1 MNKKVFYW
9 LDGEGDIDVNLDI
22 NPITSLESQP
32 DPEPVVEQPVNPTID
47 LNNLK
52 NEIAAL
58 KDLLSKPADV
68 VIPPIVEPVVAQASQ
83 VAPAINQ
90 TLEVLGLTQDQ
101 QQTVVAQINAI
112 KSQNDSLVA
121 SLQATITNLK
131 NDLSVKQTDEASIV
145 AQVKASYDS
154 KFQTA
159 LSQIES
165 LTTQITAMDD
175 QLKIKDDLITKKDNA
190 EFIASEIKNK
200 PWVEDMVKTAKI
212 TTREQY
218 VNLIT
223 PTLEAREKK
232 IYEQTNKFQNA
243 NNVFR
248 NINTNVN
255 QTKTPPQEAIK
266 SKGMEFIKDFI
277 K

>member
-9 LDGEGDIDVNLDI
+9 LDGEGDVDVNLNI
-22 NPITSLESQP
+22 
-32 DPEPVVEQPVNPTID
+32 EPVAPAEPPVEPVITEPVNPTID

-68 VIPPIVEPVVAQASQ
+68 VIPPIVEPVVAQPAP
-83 VAPAINQ
+83 VAPAVNQ

-101 QQTVVAQINAI
+101 QQTVVAQINAL

-145 AQVKASYDS
+145 AQVKASYDN

-212 TTREQY
+212 STREQY

-248 NINTNVN
+248 NINTNAN

-266 SKGMEFIKDFI
+266 SKGMEFIKGFI
-277 K
+277 